1 MQWPFKLVQGDS
13 RLQFL
18 PQVAVVSMEA
28 AVSLSLTQPPAAP
41 EQLEP
46 TARTR
51 HLLL

>member
-1 MQWPFKLVQGDS
+1 MPRPFKLVQRDS
-13 RLQFL
+13 KIQFL
-18 PQVAVVSMEA
+18 PQVAVVNTEA